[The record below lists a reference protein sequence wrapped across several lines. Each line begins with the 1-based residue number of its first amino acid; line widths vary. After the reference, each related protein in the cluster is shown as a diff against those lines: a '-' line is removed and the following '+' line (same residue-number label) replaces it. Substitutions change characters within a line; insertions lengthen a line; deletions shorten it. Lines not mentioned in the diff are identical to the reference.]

1 MYVCVCACSMY
12 VCPYVCRS
20 GNRHGTATRKKRQA
34 VRNSHPKQQQVS
46 RTINPERAM
55 AKTLPVVFLAD
66 CALTGLFCAL
76 TGLFCAL
83 TGLFCALTGLFC
95 ALTGPFCTLTGLF
108 CALTGLF
115 CALTGLFCALADMQS
130 SAHAQARRDAALAH
144 ICACLTPVRWRSAIC
159 QTPSPTCGP
168 CPTGKE
174 PHQASPDAKRA
185 V

>member
-95 ALTGPFCTLTGLF
+95 AL
-108 CALTGLF
+108 
-115 CALTGLFCALADMQS
+115 ADMQS